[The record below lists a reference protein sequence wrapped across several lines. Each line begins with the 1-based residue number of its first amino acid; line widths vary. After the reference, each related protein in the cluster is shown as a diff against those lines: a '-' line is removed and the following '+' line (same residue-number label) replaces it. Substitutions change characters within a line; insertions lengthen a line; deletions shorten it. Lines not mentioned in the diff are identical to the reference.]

1 MSWALNDY
9 ATEYYSKGFEAFNRV
24 YFYWLNKKKRQIH
37 LNPPATPKSAKSD
50 TIDLFFG
57 SIDDKIQLVLD
68 QENIDRENF
77 ELEINAFRSKL
88 RNEMFVENRVTTK
101 LFWQKNPLEFPNLY
115 EIAIISLNVQ
125 SYTAFIE
132 RFFSICGVVC
142 TR

>member
-1 MSWALNDY
+1 MIMLQNIIQRDLKHSI
-9 ATEYYSKGFEAFNRV
+9 EFI
-24 YFYWLNKKKRQIH
+24 FYWLNKKKRQIH

-50 TIDLFFG
+50 TSDLFFG